1 MTLPALLALL
11 QLATAGAASPQAT
24 PHPSSPD
31 SIPGAHLRVFL
42 LTFDPG
48 PAVWERFGHNAI
60 WIHDP
65 DAGTEWAYDYG
76 RFSFGNNFFFKFA
89 IGDLRYSMGRGDAR
103 SIVGYYQ
110 SVGRQVWLQEL
121 DLVPAARAEMRRFF
135 EWNWQPDHRE
145 YEYNYYLDNCSTRLR
160 DAIDRAVGG
169 QLRRFG
175 DSVPNGMTYRDETR
189 RTTENNLGVYTALML
204 GLGQPVD
211 HALSAW
217 EAMFLPIELRPYLDR
232 LTVRDPDGRVHPL
245 VREERVL
252 AASDKFAVAERP
264 TPYTRRFAMVG
275 LLLGLGMLAA
285 GRWSRESRVGGRVFA
300 VAAVGWSWL
309 AGLGGLMLLSLWAF
323 TAHRFSYWNEN
334 ILQLNVVSLVLA
346 LALPRALRHPPA
358 VQGAAGRLAW
368 TIAAIS
374 AAGLALKALPPFYQ
388 ANLDIIGLIAPIHL
402 GLLAGLY
409 AARRPGVELLMN
421 PATA

>member
-1 MTLPALLALL
+1 VTVPALLAVL
-11 QLATAGAASPQAT
+11 QLVGAGSALPQA
-24 PHPSSPD
+24 PPAD
-31 SIPGAHLRVFL
+31 SGHGSHLRVFL

-48 PAVWERFGHNAI
+48 PAVWERFGHNAV

-65 DAGTEWAYDYG
+65 DNGTEWAYDYG

-89 IGDLRYSMGRGDAR
+89 VGDLRYSMGRGDAR
-103 SIVGYYQ
+103 STVGYYQ

-121 DLVPAARAEMRRFF
+121 DLVPAAKAEMQRFF
-135 EWNWQPDHRE
+135 EWNWQPEHRE
-145 YEYNYYLDNCSTRLR
+145 YDYNYYLDNCSTRLR

-169 QLRRFG
+169 QLHQFG
-175 DSVPNGMTYRDETR
+175 DSVPDGMTYRDHTR
-189 RTTENNLGVYTALML
+189 RTTENNLGIYTALML

-211 HALSAW
+211 HPLTAW

-232 LTVRDPDGRVHPL
+232 LTVRDPDGRVHPI

-252 AASDKFAVAERP
+252 AASTKYAVEARP
-264 TPYTRRFAMVG
+264 TPLTRRFLMIG
-275 LLLGLGMLAA
+275 LLLGLAMMAA
-285 GRWSRESRVGGRVFA
+285 GRWSRDSRIGGLVFK

-309 AGLGGLMLLSLWAF
+309 AGVGGLILVSLWAF

-334 ILQLNVVSLVLA
+334 LMQLNLLSLGLA
-346 LALPRALRHPPA
+346 VMLPRALRHPPA
-358 VQGAAGRLAW
+358 VQGVAGRLAW
-368 TIAAIS
+368 IVAAVS
-374 AAGLALKALPPFYQ
+374 MLGLLLKVLPAFYQ
-388 ANLDIIGLIAPIHL
+388 ANVDMIGLIAPIHL

-409 AARRPGVELLMN
+409 AARKPGAELLMN